1 MNACAC
7 MHACKH
13 LASTKARLLPCDTPA
28 RETLAAAL
36 LFLLFLILLLSETI
50 HWIGSIW
57 VHIIWLRANVF

>member
-1 MNACAC
+1 

-28 RETLAAAL
+28 RERLAVL

-50 HWIGSIW
+50 HWIGSMI
-57 VHIIWLRANVF
+57 LRANVF